1 MFMAPQHMQQLDLY
15 HESLVERRVAAVSPY
30 HWGVVTAEIDAA
42 ALAGGQ
48 LRISRFDGIL
58 PGGLPLTFQ
67 AGEPVAPAPRPI
79 GASFPSTQREL
90 EVFLGAP
97 RERDG
102 VPSFL
107 GPRVQQGKAR
117 FSTVHRQVADATA
130 NGAEA
135 SVGFGQ
141 PNLEVLFGADDRD
154 DYDAIKIAEVVR
166 DKTGGLIV
174 NDTYIPPCLRIDA
187 SPFITASLRRL
198 LATMTA
204 KHRELADQRSQ
215 RDGASAEFGS
225 GDVTRYLQLSALS
238 GAIPVLNHLAETGAL
253 SPHTTYL
260 WLLQLGG
267 QLSSFALEGDPTKF
281 PAFFYHDLRTTF
293 EELFA
298 RVTGLLHATFRER
311 YVPLPLEVRS
321 GMHIGRLESD
331 RLASCR
337 QFVLGVKVDLP
348 EAQTMEHLPKLS
360 KIASWNQIENIVRSA
375 TPGVPLQAVHRPPAE
390 IPIKAGTVY
399 FNLYVQDQ
407 YWQTIVRERTIAI
420 VLPPPFDPSR
430 TRIELMGIPGP
441 TAQGR

>member
-1 MFMAPQHMQQLDLY
+1 MAPQHMQQLDLY
-15 HESLVERRVAAVSPY
+15 HEALVERRVAALSPY
-30 HWGVVTAEIDAA
+30 HWGVVTSEIDAA
-42 ALAGGQ
+42 ALATGQ
-48 LRISRFDGIL
+48 LRVSKFDGIL

-67 AGEPVAPAPRPI
+67 SGDTVAPAPRPI
-79 GASFPSTQREL
+79 EGSFPSTQREL
-90 EVFLGAP
+90 EVFLGVP

-102 VPSFL
+102 VPSFM
-107 GPRVQQGKAR
+107 GPRVQQGKTR
-117 FSTVHRQVADATA
+117 FSLAHRQVADATS
-130 NGAEA
+130 NGAESA
-135 SVGFGQ
+135 VTFGQ
-141 PNLEVLFGADDRD
+141 PNVEVLFGADQRD
-154 DYDAIKIAEVVR
+154 EYDAVKIAEVVR
-166 DKTGGLIV
+166 DKTGSLIV

-198 LATMTA
+198 LATMSG
-204 KHRELADQRSQ
+204 KHRDLADQRSQ

-281 PAFFYHDLRTTF
+281 PTFFYHDLRTTF

-298 RVTGLLHATFRER
+298 RITGLLHATFRER
-311 YVPLPLEVRS
+311 YVQLPLEVRS
-321 GMHIGRLESD
+321 GMHIGRLEND
-331 RLASCR
+331 RLAACR

-360 KIASWNQIENIVRSA
+360 KIASWNQIEHIVRAA
-375 TPGVPLQAVHRPPAE
+375 TPGVPLQALHRPPAE

-407 YWQTIVRERTIAI
+407 YWQTIVRDRTIAI

-441 TAQGR
+441 TTPGR